1 MRAARALCLALSLAG
16 SALLAGCD
24 TVGYYFQ
31 SVSGHLSLM
40 AQRESI
46 DQAIDNTQEILR
58 NLDRVLRTEQDRV
71 FDTDC
76 SGLSRLRPRD

>member
-16 SALLAGCD
+16 STLLAGCD
-24 TVGYYFQ
+24 TVGYYYQ

-46 DQAIDNTQEILR
+46 DQVIDNARQAHNDKLAK
-58 NLDRVLRTEQDRV
+58 
-71 FDTDC
+71 
-76 SGLSRLRPRD
+76 RLEDARSIRIYAS

>member
-1 MRAARALCLALSLAG
+1 MRATRALCLALSLAG

-46 DQAIDNTQEILR
+46 DQAIDNARQAHNDKLAKRLE
-58 NLDRVLRTEQDRV
+58 DA
-71 FDTDC
+71 
-76 SGLSRLRPRD
+76 LSIRIYASR